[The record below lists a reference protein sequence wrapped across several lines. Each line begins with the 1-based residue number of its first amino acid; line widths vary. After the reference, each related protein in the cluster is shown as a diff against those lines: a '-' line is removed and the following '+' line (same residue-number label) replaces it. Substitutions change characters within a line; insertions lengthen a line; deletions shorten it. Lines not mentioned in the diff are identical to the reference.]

1 MNRRV
6 VITGLGVV
14 SPIVIGINEFWKN
27 VKNGKCG
34 IGEITQ
40 FDTENFKVKMAAE
53 VKDFQPE
60 SYFDRKEAKR
70 MARYTQLGM
79 AAAIQAVE
87 DSKIQGV
94 VDPERFGTYMGSGI
108 GGIEIFENESK
119 KLLEKGPDRISVF
132 FIPMMI
138 PNMLS
143 GQIAIKF
150 GAKGICSCT
159 VVACATGT
167 YCIGDAYRHIKQGG
181 ADVIIAGASEATISP
196 LAIAGFTNMT
206 ALSTKTDPNRCSI
219 PFDKERDGF
228 VMGEG
233 AGALI
238 LESYEHAIKRGAKI
252 YGEIVGYGTT
262 CDAYHITAPDSD
274 GNGAARAMQMAA
286 EEAGIKPSQISYINA
301 HGTSTPANDLT
312 ETLAIKKLLGDDAE
326 KVPIS
331 STKSMTGHLLGS
343 AGAVEAIVCIKA
355 LEEGFIPA
363 TINYKVPDEQ
373 LNLDYVPNIGR
384 KQELEYAM
392 SNSLGFGGHNGS
404 LIFKKFRG

>member
-14 SPIVIGINEFWKN
+14 SPIGIGINEFWKN

-331 STKSMTGHLLGS
+331 STKSMTGHLLGT

>member
-14 SPIVIGINEFWKN
+14 SPIGIGINEFWKN

-274 GNGAARAMQMAA
+274 GNGATRAMQMAA

-331 STKSMTGHLLGS
+331 STKSMTGHLLGT